1 MEDIPALWIEFRTSD
16 SNHRGL
22 HRLPAVTDENS
33 RRWWSA
39 GL

>member
-22 HRLPAVTDENS
+22 HRLPGPALL
-33 RRWWSA
+33 A
-39 GL
+39 GVLRTLIP